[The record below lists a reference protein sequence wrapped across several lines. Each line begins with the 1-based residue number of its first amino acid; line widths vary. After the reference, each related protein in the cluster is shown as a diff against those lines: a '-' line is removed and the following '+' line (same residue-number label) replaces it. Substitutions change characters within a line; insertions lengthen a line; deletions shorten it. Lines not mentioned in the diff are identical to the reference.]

1 MRREK
6 IPRRMAGLIACGERK
21 SRQSAAKVSQIQGI
35 QHICSRPGL
44 FWNGAGRP
52 VKPTGSHTVVPP
64 TSDWAKGKMAE
75 DTLTTSGIGRHGA
88 TRLPSVDV
96 DSFNIELKDDDG
108 FLGDRASK
116 GAFRKILDTLRKPL
130 KKNGEDPLG
139 SKSAEAI
146 GKSGL
151 DEALV
156 GDDIG
161 AAALVHG
168 AIEEFAQELAYVT
181 RRFLKTKGWADT
193 ERIVVGGGFRESRVG
208 ELAIARTD
216 IILKAE
222 DFKVEMVPIRFDPDD
237 AGLIGCLHLAPSW
250 IFEAHDSILA
260 VDIGGTN
267 IRCGVVET
275 RWKKAPDLSKASV
288 WKSELWR
295 HADDEPTREGTVKR
309 LVKMLKELIAAADT
323 EGLKLA
329 PFIGIACPGVIN
341 EDGSI
346 EKGAQNLPGNWE
358 SSKFNLPTSLV
369 EAIPEIGDH
378 DTAVLMH
385 NDGVAQ
391 GLSEVPF
398 MQDVERWGVLTIGT
412 GLGNARFTN
421 RRKDKGKSGNDDKD
435 KDEKKDK
442 KSKD

>member
-1 MRREK
+1 
-6 IPRRMAGLIACGERK
+6 
-21 SRQSAAKVSQIQGI
+21 
-35 QHICSRPGL
+35 
-44 FWNGAGRP
+44 
-52 VKPTGSHTVVPP
+52 
-64 TSDWAKGKMAE
+64 MAE
-75 DTLTTSGIGRHGA
+75 DIVTTTGIARHGA
-88 TRLPSVDV
+88 PRLPSVEV

-116 GAFRKILDTLRKPL
+116 GAFREILDGLRKPL
-130 KKNGEDPLG
+130 KKNGDDPLG
-139 SKSAEAI
+139 KKSTDEI
-146 GKSGL
+146 PKGDL
-151 DEALV
+151 DAVLV
-156 GDDIG
+156 GDDVA

-181 RRFLKTKGWADT
+181 GRFLKTKAWADT
-193 ERIVVGGGFRESRVG
+193 ERIVVGGGFRQSRVG
-208 ELAIARTD
+208 EIAIARTD

-222 DFKVEMVPIRFDPDD
+222 DFNVDLVPIRFHSDD
-237 AGLIGCLHLAPSW
+237 AGLIGTLHLAPSW

-275 RWKKAPDLSKASV
+275 RWKKTPDLSKATV

-295 HADDEPTREGTVKR
+295 HADDEPTREGAVKR
-309 LVKMLKELIAAADT
+309 LVKMLKELITAAEN
-323 EGLKLA
+323 EGFKLA
-329 PFIGIACPGVIN
+329 PFIGIACPGVIDA
-341 EDGSI
+341 DGSI

-358 SSKFNLPTSLV
+358 SSKFNLPASLV
-369 EAIPEIGDH
+369 EAIPQIGDH

-385 NDGVAQ
+385 NDGVVQ

-421 RRKDKGKSGNDDKD
+421 RRKENG
-435 KDEKKDK
+435 KDEKKTQKGQGLTLSRAGKVDWLG
-442 KSKD
+442 

>member
-1 MRREK
+1 
-6 IPRRMAGLIACGERK
+6 
-21 SRQSAAKVSQIQGI
+21 
-35 QHICSRPGL
+35 
-44 FWNGAGRP
+44 
-52 VKPTGSHTVVPP
+52 
-64 TSDWAKGKMAE
+64 MAE
-75 DTLTTSGIGRHGA
+75 DTLTHSGIGRHGA
-88 TRLPSVDV
+88 TRLPSVAV

-108 FLGDRASK
+108 YLGDRASK
-116 GAFRKILDTLRKPL
+116 GAFRKILDTLREPL
-130 KKNGEDPLG
+130 KKNGDDPLG
-139 SKSAEAI
+139 RESTDSISK
-146 GKSGL
+146 GTL

-168 AIEEFAQELAYVT
+168 AIEEFAQELAHVT
-181 RRFLKTKGWADT
+181 QRFLKTKAWADT
-193 ERIVVGGGFRESRVG
+193 ECIVVGGGFRESRVG

-216 IILKAE
+216 ILLKAE
-222 DFKVEMVPIRFDPDD
+222 GLKVDLVPIRFHPDE

-309 LVKMLKELIAAADT
+309 LVKMLKELIGAADA
-323 EGLKLA
+323 EGHKLA

-358 SSKFNLPTSLV
+358 SSKFNLPASLI
-369 EAIPEIGDH
+369 EAIPQIGDH

-398 MQDVERWGVLTIGT
+398 MQDVERWGVLTVGT

-421 RRKDKGKSGNDDKD
+421 RRKEKD
-435 KDEKKDK
+435 KDDKKEKKK
-442 KSKD
+442 KD

>member
-1 MRREK
+1 
-6 IPRRMAGLIACGERK
+6 MAADTITTTGIA
-21 SRQSAAKVSQIQGI
+21 
-35 QHICSRPGL
+35 H
-44 FWNGAGRP
+44 
-52 VKPTGSHTVVPP
+52 
-64 TSDWAKGKMAE
+64 
-75 DTLTTSGIGRHGA
+75 HGA
-88 TRLPSVDV
+88 TRLPSVEV

-108 FLGDRASK
+108 FLGDRATK

-130 KKNGEDPLG
+130 KKNGDDPLG
-139 SKSAEAI
+139 SKPAEAI
-146 GKSGL
+146 GKSTL

-168 AIEEFAQELAYVT
+168 AIEEFAQELAHVT
-181 RRFLKTKGWADT
+181 QRFLKTKAWADT

-216 IILKAE
+216 ILLKAT
-222 DFKVEMVPIRFDPDD
+222 DFKVDLVPIRYHPDD

-275 RWKKAPDLSKASV
+275 RWKKAADLSKASV

-295 HADDEPTREGTVKR
+295 HANDEPSREEAVKR
-309 LVKMLKELIAAADT
+309 LVKMLKGLISAADNA
-323 EGLKLA
+323 GLKLA

-341 EDGSI
+341 DDGSI
-346 EKGAQNLPGNWE
+346 EKGAQNLPGNWQ
-358 SSKFNLPTSLV
+358 SSKFNLPASLV
-369 EAIPEIGDH
+369 EAIPQIGEH
-378 DTAVLMH
+378 DTAAVMH

-421 RRKDKGKSGNDDKD
+421 RRKDKDDKKDKD
-435 KDEKKDK
+435 KDEKNEKKGKD
-442 KSKD
+442 

>member
-1 MRREK
+1 
-6 IPRRMAGLIACGERK
+6 
-21 SRQSAAKVSQIQGI
+21 
-35 QHICSRPGL
+35 
-44 FWNGAGRP
+44 
-52 VKPTGSHTVVPP
+52 
-64 TSDWAKGKMAE
+64 MAE

-88 TRLPSVDV
+88 TRLPSVNL
-96 DSFNIELKDDDG
+96 DSFNIELKDDEG

-130 KKNGEDPLG
+130 KKNGEDPFG
-139 SKSAEAI
+139 SKAADAI
-146 GKSGL
+146 PKTTL

-156 GDDIG
+156 GSDVG

-181 RRFLKTKGWADT
+181 QRFLKTKAWADT
-193 ERIVVGGGFRESRVG
+193 ERIVVGGGFRQSRVG

-222 DFKVEMVPIRFDPDD
+222 GFEVDLVPIRFHPDE

-250 IFEAHDSILA
+250 ILEAHDSILA

-275 RWKKAPDLSKASV
+275 RWKKAADLSKAAV

-295 HADDEPTREGTVKR
+295 HADDEPTREAAVKR
-309 LVKMLKELIAAADT
+309 LVKMLKDLIAEAET

-329 PFIGIACPGVIN
+329 PFIGIACPGVIK
-341 EDGSI
+341 EDGTI

-358 SSKFNLPTSLV
+358 SSKFNLPASLI
-369 EAIPEIGDH
+369 EAIPEIGEH

-385 NDGVAQ
+385 NDAVAQ
-391 GLSEVPF
+391 GLSEMPF
-398 MQDVERWGVLTIGT
+398 MQDVEHWGVLTIGT

-421 RRKDKGKSGNDDKD
+421 RRKDKEKDKDKD
-435 KDEKKDK
+435 KDEKNEKNEKNEKKTKD
-442 KSKD
+442 

>member
-1 MRREK
+1 
-6 IPRRMAGLIACGERK
+6 
-21 SRQSAAKVSQIQGI
+21 
-35 QHICSRPGL
+35 
-44 FWNGAGRP
+44 
-52 VKPTGSHTVVPP
+52 
-64 TSDWAKGKMAE
+64 MAE
-75 DTLTTSGIGRHGA
+75 DTLTTVGIGRHGA
-88 TRLPSVDV
+88 ARLPSVDV

-116 GAFRKILDTLRKPL
+116 GAFRKILDDLRKPL
-130 KKNGEDPLG
+130 KKNGDDPLG
-139 SKSAEAI
+139 GKSAEKI
-146 GKSGL
+146 TKSEL
-151 DEALV
+151 DAALTGEDV
-156 GDDIG
+156 G

-168 AIEEFAQELAYVT
+168 AIEEFASELAYVT
-181 RRFLKTKGWADT
+181 SKFLKTKAWADT
-193 ERIVVGGGFRESRVG
+193 ERIVVGGGFRQSRVG
-208 ELAIARTD
+208 EIAIARTD
-216 IILKAE
+216 ILLKA
-222 DFKVEMVPIRFDPDD
+222 DGFKVDLVPIRFDPDE

-267 IRCGVVET
+267 IRCGLVET
-275 RWKKAPDLSKASV
+275 RWKKAKDLSKASV
-288 WKSELWR
+288 WRAELWR

-309 LVKMLKELIAAADT
+309 LVKMLKGLIDEAEA

-346 EKGAQNLPGNWE
+346 AKGAQNLPGNWE
-358 SSKFNLPTSLV
+358 SSKFNLPASLV
-369 EAIPEIGDH
+369 EAIPAIGDH

-398 MQDVERWGVLTIGT
+398 MQDVDHWGVLTIGT

-421 RRKDKGKSGNDDKD
+421 RHKDKEKDDKRDDD
-435 KDEKKDK
+435 KKEKK
-442 KSKD
+442 KD

>member
-1 MRREK
+1 
-6 IPRRMAGLIACGERK
+6 
-21 SRQSAAKVSQIQGI
+21 
-35 QHICSRPGL
+35 
-44 FWNGAGRP
+44 
-52 VKPTGSHTVVPP
+52 
-64 TSDWAKGKMAE
+64 
-75 DTLTTSGIGRHGA
+75 
-88 TRLPSVDV
+88 VDV

-139 SKSAEAI
+139 DKSAGQIA
-146 GKSGL
+146 KSTL

-156 GDDIG
+156 GDDVG

-168 AIEEFAQELAYVT
+168 AIEEFAQELAHVT
-181 RRFLKTKGWADT
+181 RRILKTKAWADT

-216 IILKAE
+216 ILLKSE
-222 DFKVEMVPIRFDPDD
+222 GLKVDLIPIRFHPDD

-275 RWKKAPDLSKASV
+275 RWKKAPDLSKAEV

-295 HADDEPTREGTVKR
+295 HADDEPTREGAVKR
-309 LVKMLKELIAAADT
+309 LVKMLKGLIAEAEA

-329 PFIGIACPGVIN
+329 PFIGISCPGVIN

-358 SSKFNLPTSLV
+358 SSKFNLPASLV
-369 EAIPEIGDH
+369 EAIPQIGDH

-398 MQDVERWGVLTIGT
+398 MQDVEHWGVLTIGT

-421 RRKDKGKSGNDDKD
+421 RRKE
-435 KDEKKDK
+435 KDEKKDRDKDDK
-442 KSKD
+442 KDKKGKD

>member
-1 MRREK
+1 
-6 IPRRMAGLIACGERK
+6 
-21 SRQSAAKVSQIQGI
+21 
-35 QHICSRPGL
+35 
-44 FWNGAGRP
+44 
-52 VKPTGSHTVVPP
+52 
-64 TSDWAKGKMAE
+64 MAE
-75 DTLTTSGIGRHGA
+75 DTVTTTGIARHGA
-88 TRLPSVDV
+88 GRLPSVDV
-96 DSFNIELKDDDG
+96 DSFNIELKDDEG

-116 GAFRKILDTLRKPL
+116 GAFRKILDGLRKPL

-139 SKSAEAI
+139 DKAAEAI
-146 GKSGL
+146 GKGTL
-151 DEALV
+151 DELLV
-156 GDDIG
+156 GEDVG

-181 RRFLKTKGWADT
+181 GRFLKTKAWADT
-193 ERIVVGGGFRESRVG
+193 ERIVVGGGFRQSRVG
-208 ELAIARTD
+208 EIAIARTD
-216 IILKAE
+216 LLLKAE
-222 DFKVEMVPIRFDPDD
+222 GFKIDLVPIRFDPDE

-275 RWKKAPDLSKASV
+275 CWKKAPDLSKAAV

-295 HADDEPTREGTVKR
+295 HANDEPSREGAVKR
-309 LVKMLKELIAAADT
+309 LVKMLKDLIAEADA

-358 SSKFNLPTSLV
+358 SSRFNLPASLV
-369 EAIPEIGDH
+369 EAIPQIGDH

-421 RRKDKGKSGNDDKD
+421 RRKDNG
-435 KDEKKDK
+435 KDK
-442 KSKD
+442 KDRSKDDKNGKDSKDAKDSKDGKKEKKGKD

>member
-1 MRREK
+1 
-6 IPRRMAGLIACGERK
+6 
-21 SRQSAAKVSQIQGI
+21 
-35 QHICSRPGL
+35 
-44 FWNGAGRP
+44 
-52 VKPTGSHTVVPP
+52 
-64 TSDWAKGKMAE
+64 MAE
-75 DTLTTSGIGRHGA
+75 DTLTTSGIGRHA
-88 TRLPSVDV
+88 APRRPWVDV
-96 DSFNIELKDDDG
+96 DNSNTERKDDDG
-108 FLGDRASK
+108 YLGDRASK
-116 GAFRKILDTLRKPL
+116 GAFRKILDALREPL
-130 KKNGEDPLG
+130 KKNGDDPLG
-139 SKSAEAI
+139 NKSTDAISKNAP
-146 GKSGL
+146 
-151 DEALV
+151 DEALM
-156 GDDIG
+156 GDDID

-181 RRFLKTKGWADT
+181 GRFLKTKAWADT

-216 IILKAE
+216 VILKNE
-222 DFKVEMVPIRFDPDD
+222 GFEVDLVPIRFHPDD

-275 RWKKAPDLSKASV
+275 RWKKASDLSKASV

-295 HADDEPTREGTVKR
+295 HADDEPTREGAVKR
-309 LVKMLKELIAAADT
+309 LVKMLKELIGAADA

-358 SSKFNLPTSLV
+358 SSKFNLPASLV
-369 EAIPEIGDH
+369 EAIPQIGDH

-398 MQDVERWGVLTIGT
+398 MQDVERWGVLTVGT

-421 RRKDKGKSGNDDKD
+421 RRKDKDERK
-435 KDEKKDK
+435 EKKDK
-442 KSKD
+442 D

>member
-1 MRREK
+1 
-6 IPRRMAGLIACGERK
+6 
-21 SRQSAAKVSQIQGI
+21 
-35 QHICSRPGL
+35 
-44 FWNGAGRP
+44 
-52 VKPTGSHTVVPP
+52 
-64 TSDWAKGKMAE
+64 MAE
-75 DTLTTSGIGRHGA
+75 DILTPTGIAQHGA
-88 TRLPSVDV
+88 SRLPAVDV
-96 DSFNIELKDDDG
+96 DSYNAELKDDDG

-116 GAFRKILDTLRKPL
+116 GAFRKILDPLRKPL
-130 KKNGEDPLG
+130 QKNGDDPLG
-139 SKSAEAI
+139 NKSAREIA
-146 GKSGL
+146 KSEL
-151 DEALV
+151 DQALT
-156 GDDIG
+156 GDDVA

-181 RRFLKTKGWADT
+181 RRFLKTKAWTGT
-193 ERIVVGGGFRESRVG
+193 ERIVVGGGFRQSRVG

-222 DFKVEMVPIRFDPDD
+222 DFKVDLVPIRFDPDE

-250 IFEAHDSILA
+250 IFKAHDSILA

-275 RWKKAPDLSKASV
+275 HAKKAPDLSKAAV
-288 WKSELWR
+288 WTIELWR
-295 HADDEPTREGTVKR
+295 YADDEPTREGAIKR
-309 LVKMLKELIAAADT
+309 LVKMLKELIIVADT
-323 EGLKLA
+323 EGLNLA

-341 EDGSI
+341 QDGSI

-358 SSKFNLPTSLV
+358 SSKFNLPASLV
-369 EAIPEIGDH
+369 EAIPQIGEH

-398 MQDVERWGVLTIGT
+398 MQDVTRWGVLTIGT

-421 RRKDKGKSGNDDKD
+421 RRKDKGKDKSA
-435 KDEKKDK
+435 KEDK